1 MFGLWSSRLPGLHS
15 SHEKSP
21 VCFINKTQL
30 LTISKSSKSLH
41 LNSTSDFPEPQTA
54 HVCQWAL
61 LWKSTRCVSNFSS
74 IVFLLTVAFI
84 VKEQRFSCP
93 LSCNISLLSKLNWWS
108 RFLLSFYKTTR
119 TSLFFV
125 SEVSPLFLFNSWTW
139 FLVIFSSI
147 RSSFSLQVRH
157 LPLYSSLL
165 EKMSIL
171 SSLLSANH
179 SLPFLSRSLREDD
192 SLSSSPVPSISLF
205 FPLSSAYKSLVP
217 PPSRRL
223 SLSVLAVETRT
234 DWLWDLTRAKT
245 GCQQVMIET

>member
-21 VCFINKTQL
+21 VCFINKTTSHRL
-30 LTISKSSKSLH
+30 SHYIWTPRLIF
-41 LNSTSDFPEPQTA
+41 LN
-54 HVCQWAL
+54 VCQWAL

-74 IVFLLTVAFI
+74 IVFLLNDKAFI

-125 SEVSPLFLFNSWTW
+125 SEVSPPFLFNSWTW

-179 SLPFLSRSLREDD
+179 SLPFLSCSLREDD

-217 PPSRRL
+217 PPPRRL